1 MKIQVRFAEP
11 FWRQVGQR
19 DIKVELEQDSN
30 TIGDLLALLFQKY
43 PSLAE
48 EMEDAPPLIFVGE
61 EEADTN
67 TILTDKDRVHFV
79 WPVAGG

>member
-1 MKIQVRFAEP
+1 MNIHVRFAEP

-19 DIKVELEQDSN
+19 DIDFELTQDSN
-30 TIGDLLALLFQKY
+30 TIGDLITLLCQQYPGLAD
-43 PSLAE
+43 
-48 EMEDAPPLIFVGE
+48 EMEEAPPLIFIGE

-67 TILTDKDRVHFV
+67 TKLTDKDYVHFV